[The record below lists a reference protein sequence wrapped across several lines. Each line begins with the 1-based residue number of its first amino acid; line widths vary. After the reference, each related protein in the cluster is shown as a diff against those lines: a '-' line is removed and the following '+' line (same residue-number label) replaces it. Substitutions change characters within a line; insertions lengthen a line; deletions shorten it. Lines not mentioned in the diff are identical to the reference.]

1 MCYPQSD
8 KVVVAPA
15 TEPLTTAEIKTHL
28 RVDGS
33 DEDTYIGTLAQSARM
48 LLEQVTHRAFVTQT
62 RISRYDAFPPSFQ
75 HQRSPMQSVTS
86 ITYLDGAGASQTLS
100 SALYT
105 VDVHSEPARI
115 VPVVGQSWPQTQ
127 DTLNAVTLTYVCGYG
142 AASAVPEI
150 VKTWIKRMVSHW
162 FELREPITTG
172 TILSYE
178 DIPVGDLRSLLVAIG
193 TGDYF

>member
-1 MCYPQSD
+1 MCYPKSD
-8 KVVVAPA
+8 KESVAPA
-15 TEPLTTAEIKTHL
+15 TEPLTTAEVKTHL

-33 DEDTYIGTLAQSARM
+33 DEDTYIGTLAQSARI
-48 LLEQVTHRAFVTQT
+48 LLEKITNRAFVTQT
-62 RISRYDAFPPSFQ
+62 RISRYDAFPPIFR

-86 ITYLDGAGASQTLS
+86 IAYLDGEGESQTLS

-115 VPVVGQSWPQTQ
+115 IPAVGQSWPQTQ
-127 DTLNAVTLTYVCGYG
+127 DTLNAVTMTYVCGYG

-162 FELREPITTG
+162 FEMREPITTG
-172 TILSYE
+172 TILTYE